1 MPSPVGLG
9 GCFDKKKADNPAAVA
24 QIHVSLGIKE
34 FAMTDQQGNAMEGGC
49 TCGAVR
55 YRLKAR
61 PLFVHCCH
69 CTWCQCETGS
79 AFAVNALIEASQ
91 VELLRGKPTQTTV
104 PSASGKGQFLWRCA
118 NCGVTVWSNY
128 PQAGPSIHFIRVGT
142 LDDPSALRLTFTST
156 RPRSSLGWS
165 CRTAFLQSQNS
176 TGQPIIG
183 RPRAQR
189 DSKQREQPQD
199 ELTQLCEFAR
209 NSSVSRCGN

>member
-1 MPSPVGLG
+1 
-9 GCFDKKKADNPAAVA
+9 
-24 QIHVSLGIKE
+24 
-34 FAMTDQQGNAMEGGC
+34 MTDQQGNAMEGGC

-69 CTWCQCETGS
+69 CTWCQRETGS
-79 AFAVNALIEASQ
+79 AFAVNAFIEASQ
-91 VELLRGKPTQTTV
+91 VELLKGKPTQTSV
-104 PSASGKGQFLWRCA
+104 PSASGKGQVLWRCTD
-118 NCGVTVWSNY
+118 CGVTCGAITLR
-128 PQAGPSIHFIRVGT
+128 PARAFISYGWERST
-142 LDDPSALRLTFTST
+142 IPRALRLTFTST
-156 RPRSSLGWS
+156 RPRSSLGLS

-199 ELTQLCEFAR
+199 ELTQPRPKSA
-209 NSSVSRCGN
+209 S